1 MSTVN
6 WERLGAE
13 LAERTK
19 EYVGKVREALT
30 ARIDVQDIARAQVH
44 ARLMALETVV
54 RERDAQ
60 IRDLEA
66 RVDMRDAVA
75 SVHNG

>member
-1 MSTVN
+1 MSAVN

-30 ARIDVQDIARAQVH
+30 ARIDVQDIARATSPR
-44 ARLMALETVV
+44 AT
-54 RERDAQ
+54 D
-60 IRDLEA
+60 
-66 RVDMRDAVA
+66 
-75 SVHNG
+75 GT